1 MVEGSVDVALERLTG
16 RVCVVGSINADLVV
30 RVARL
35 PRPGE
40 TLAGAPLRVNSG
52 GKSANQ
58 AAAAA
63 RLGAHVDLVG
73 AVGTDPWADV
83 VTGALGDAGVSLD
96 AVRRLTGSA
105 TGTAVI
111 TVDAVGENSIVISAG
126 ANGDLAPA
134 DVEAAR
140 DVIGAAGV
148 LGLAFEVPPATVSA
162 AALVAREAG
171 VPVVLNPSPYRPP
184 ESELLSLVDVLVVN
198 EHEAVELLGGPV
210 RDWAGAG
217 EAVRER
223 YGVHALVVT
232 LGSSGSVVVGGATV
246 SRIRAVPITA
256 VDTTGCGDAYMGALL
271 AGLAS
276 GVALRDAAVL
286 GSVVSAL
293 AATREGAQASY
304 PTREE
309 VAVFVRGS

>member
-1 MVEGSVDVALERLTG
+1 MVKRSVDATLERLTG

-30 RVARL
+30 RVERL

-40 TLAGAPLRVNSG
+40 TLAGAPLWVNSG

-83 VTGALGDAGVSLD
+83 VTGALGDAGVRLD
-96 AVRRLTGSA
+96 ALRRLTGSA

-134 DVEAAR
+134 DIEAVR
-140 DVIGAAGV
+140 DMIGAAGV

-184 ESELLSLVDVLVVN
+184 EPELLSLVDVLVVN
-198 EHEAVELLGGPV
+198 EHEVVELLGGPV
-210 RDWAGAG
+210 RRRVHGRAPRRCRLRGRASRRG
-217 EAVRER
+217 GP
-223 YGVHALVVT
+223 GVCRQRPRGDPRGGPSLVP
-232 LGSSGSVVVGGATV
+232 
-246 SRIRAVPITA
+246 RP
-256 VDTTGCGDAYMGALL
+256 
-271 AGLAS
+271 
-276 GVALRDAAVL
+276 
-286 GSVVSAL
+286 
-293 AATREGAQASY
+293 
-304 PTREE
+304 
-309 VAVFVRGS
+309 RGSRGLRARARRAPLSHRGIRQCGRKR